1 MTWHMPTTNHT
12 TLPTLTSNFIA
23 KNSKLNVYITDGVSI
38 NVFVGHIYLSYLK
51 SPPYPSASI
60 QPPNI
65 KLLPKMLH
73 RFQSRKVFIYTYYRY
88 TRKKVP
94 ELLPRI
100 TSTGKIKKLT
110 TWNRIQIPFFP
121 FCLLCTSMNVI
132 SLHNS
137 SDMFGRKQIAHTKYT
152 PIKSK
157 EKNKQNSKTTSKKK
171 LLFFLFSLST
181 LDFINYSTS
190 PGFGCWAWEMYRIL

>member
-1 MTWHMPTTNHT
+1 
-12 TLPTLTSNFIA
+12 
-23 KNSKLNVYITDGVSI
+23 
-38 NVFVGHIYLSYLK
+38 
-51 SPPYPSASI
+51 
-60 QPPNI
+60 
-65 KLLPKMLH
+65 MLH

-157 EKNKQNSKTTSKKK
+157 EKNKQNSKTTSKKN
-171 LLFFLFSLST
+171 FYFSCFLFQLWISSIILLLLVSGVGHEKC
-181 LDFINYSTS
+181 I
-190 PGFGCWAWEMYRIL
+190 GFCSGTAIYYCKNIEAKKR